1 MDDCLAIKVKQVTKR
16 IKGQV
21 ILDRVSLEVAQ
32 GKIFGLIGRNGSGKT
47 MLFRV
52 ICGLV
57 RPHEGGVEVF
67 GEPVGK
73 NGSLPKEVGALIES
87 PRFLPQYS
95 GRRNL
100 QLLASIRGLVGG
112 ERIDEV
118 IRAVGLEPKL
128 RKPVR
133 AYSTGMKQRLGIAQ
147 AIMEDPKLLILDE
160 PTSGLD
166 TDGVKVFRKIM
177 FRLRKEGKTVFLSS
191 IIAEDIEALCDTVY
205 RIESGQVQPA

>member
-1 MDDCLAIKVKQVTKR
+1 MGDNLAVKVDQVTKR

-21 ILDRVSLEVAQ
+21 ILDRVCLDVPQ
-32 GKIFGLIGRNGSGKT
+32 GKISGIIGRNGSGKT

-57 RPHEGGVEVF
+57 CPNEGLVEVF
-67 GEPVGK
+67 GKAVGK

-87 PRFLPQYS
+87 PGFLPQYS

-100 QLLASIRGLVGG
+100 QLLASIRGLIDN

-160 PTSGLD
+160 PTNGLD
-166 TDGVKVFRKIM
+166 IDGVKIFRDIM
-177 FRLRKEGKTVFLSS
+177 FELRKEGKTVFLSS
-191 IIAEDIEALCDTVY
+191 HIAEDIEALCDTVY
-205 RIESGQVQPA
+205 RIERGQVRLA